1 MLRVVEAILED
12 ELARLATMPTS
23 SRCLSNRNM
32 NNNRCVG
39 LHVSNLSTVVK
50 EDMVWAV
57 VVQHLGRGCMM
68 MFRNQPFQPEEVVV
82 VEEEEEEEAEED
94 IRADG
99 EVEVRGDLPRLK
111 VDLKVHRPLMPQL
124 DRRMLVSQERTIVVV
139 VGAAIEAST
148 LMLVVESRNDAFF
161 TSIFCITF
169 GQLVWGFEKYVV
181 DGAYSC
187 GIFLHFVTIQNIA

>member
-1 MLRVVEAILED
+1 
-12 ELARLATMPTS
+12 
-23 SRCLSNRNM
+23 M

-50 EDMVWAV
+50 VDMVWAV

-68 MFRNQPFQPEEVVV
+68 MFRNQPFQPEEEVVVVV
-82 VEEEEEEEAEED
+82 VEEEEEEAEVD
-94 IRADG
+94 IRVDG
-99 EVEVRGDLPRLK
+99 EVEVQGDPLRLK

-124 DRRMLVSQERTIVVV
+124 DRRMLASQERTIVVV
-139 VGAAIEAST
+139 VGVAIEAST

-169 GQLVWGFEKYVV
+169 GQLVWGYQKYVV
-181 DGAYSC
+181 DGAFSC

>member
-1 MLRVVEAILED
+1 
-12 ELARLATMPTS
+12 
-23 SRCLSNRNM
+23 M

-50 EDMVWAV
+50 EDMVWV
-57 VVQHLGRGCMM
+57 VVVPHLGRECMM